1 MVMKDD
7 LPDYMKVMSNQKEVL
22 LLASPVHIQASVT

>member
-7 LPDYMKVMSNQKEVL
+7 LPDYMKIMSNQKEVL
-22 LLASPVHIQASVT
+22 LLASPGIQASVT